1 MALDAPLGI
10 VMIRGG
16 MITPDYLRAVQYLS
30 PAFPIGGFAYSQ
42 GLEMA
47 ISTGLVTDPT
57 SLQDWIASQIQYG
70 SGRADAILIAHARRG
85 DCDELAQLAYALAP
99 SLERDLEMREMGR
112 AFGAQISGLTGADF
126 PALPLPVA
134 IGHATQGLN
143 LPTADILALF
153 LQGFAAQMV
162 SVGVRFT
169 PLGQSAGQAVL
180 ADLAPVIF
188 AAAQQ
193 ASRAEIGEISSS
205 TIGADMAS
213 MAHET
218 LEVRIYR
225 T

>member
-1 MALDAPLGI
+1 MALVAPLGI
-10 VMIRGG
+10 AMTNGG
-16 MITPDYLRAVQYLS
+16 MMSPGYLRAVQYLS

-47 ISTGLVTDPT
+47 ISAGLVNDSA
-57 SLQDWIASQIQYG
+57 SLQDWIGSQIQHG
-70 SGRADAILIAHARRG
+70 SGRADAILIAHAQKG
-85 DCDELAQLAYALAP
+85 DCDDLAQLAYALAP
-99 SLERDLEMREMGR
+99 SMERDLEMREMGR
-112 AFGAQISGLTGADF
+112 AFGAQISALTGAEF
-126 PALPLPVA
+126 PTLPLPVA

-162 SVGVRFT
+162 SVGVRFI

-180 ADLAPVIF
+180 AALAPVIL
-188 AAAQQ
+188 AVADA

-205 TIGADMAS
+205 AIGADMAS

-218 LEVRIYR
+218 QEVRIYR

>member
-1 MALDAPLGI
+1 
-10 VMIRGG
+10 
-16 MITPDYLRAVQYLS
+16 
-30 PAFPIGGFAYSQ
+30 
-42 GLEMA
+42 
-47 ISTGLVTDPT
+47 
-57 SLQDWIASQIQYG
+57 
-70 SGRADAILIAHARRG
+70 
-85 DCDELAQLAYALAP
+85 
-99 SLERDLEMREMGR
+99 MREMGR

-162 SVGVRFT
+162 SVGVRFI

-213 MAHET
+213 MTHET

>member
-1 MALDAPLGI
+1 MDLAALLGI
-10 VMIRGG
+10 PMTSAG
-16 MITPDYLRAVQYLS
+16 MIGPDYLRAVQYLS

-47 ISTGLVTDPT
+47 ISTALVTDPT

-70 SGRADAILIAHARRG
+70 SGRADAILIAHARGG
-85 DCDELAQLAYALAP
+85 DCEELAELAYALAP
-99 SLERDLEMREMGR
+99 SKERDLELREMGR

-126 PALPLPVA
+126 PVFPLPVA
-134 IGHATQGLN
+134 IGHAMQGLN
-143 LPTADILALF
+143 LPTTDILALF

-162 SVGVRFT
+162 SVGVRFI

-180 ADLAPVIF
+180 AALAPLILRV
-188 AAAQQ
+188 AQQ
-193 ASRAEIGEISSS
+193 AASADISEISSS
-205 TIGADMAS
+205 TIGADIAS